1 MVLPFWNL
9 YIHVN
14 VTSPLRLYLHLLGFA
29 QVKTSA
35 SVWTSGRNVKIINSS
50 KNTRK
55 AYMEEKSAYKYNI
68 NRTYQSVNS
77 SLHLLSVNHLF
88 GDCAE
93 NRSLELFTYD
103 IISVWLPTGLYAH
116 KLIYVFI
123 IWTFYQI
130 SFLIK
135 VNKFLEI
142 FKRQGWKKSI
152 IHFMIYVYNDQGLVV
167 QNSWWQ

>member
-1 MVLPFWNL
+1 MTCVSVFNLFICLKRLEHSKIIINSNKDTAMVLPFWNL
-9 YIHVN
+9 YIHVD

-93 NRSLELFTYD
+93 NRFLELFTYD

-130 SFLIK
+130 SFLM
-135 VNKFLEI
+135 
-142 FKRQGWKKSI
+142 KS
-152 IHFMIYVYNDQGLVV
+152 Q
-167 QNSWWQ
+167 